1 LLTSGASD
9 RRLLDWYRSTIGAW
23 QNCFEFLSF
32 ASVFTNCFLLALV
45 SSHIGS
51 IIPLSNQEF
60 LETDWGR
67 YNP

>member
-1 LLTSGASD
+1 MRTQ
-9 RRLLDWYRSTIGAW
+9 RRSTIGAW

-51 IIPLSNQEF
+51 VIPLSNQEF

-67 YNP
+67 YISHTLFRYVAD